1 MQFGWDKELYDE
13 ERDQPAICRT
23 SDISEELGL
32 VTHLFADKTGTLT
45 QNIMVLKTLLF
56 VAPLQP
62 LPSHVQNNASRQPE
76 GSLVDASEALAK

>member
-45 QNIMVLKTLLF
+45 QNRMTVAHMWFDNQIVEADTTEDQSGVSVDKNNQGWITLRHR
-56 VAPLQP
+56 V
-62 LPSHVQNNASRQPE
+62 
-76 GSLVDASEALAK
+76 